1 MDAKHKQNLM
11 NKFKKYINNIKRE
24 ISTYKI

>member
-1 MDAKHKQNLM
+1 MDAKHKHNLM

>member
-1 MDAKHKQNLM
+1 MDVKYKYNLM

-24 ISTYKI
+24 IFIYKI